1 MRYNPKI
8 LNMKFVRIIQK
19 SLALSLLILLSNCTK
34 VEKTVNTPIREHT
47 ISALLWQQNSAE
59 YKALCYQSF
68 NIAKRNLENIKSSE
82 SKPYAIITDIDE
94 TVLDNSPYNAMQV
107 EKDKDYEKTDWIQW
121 GKLEKAKAL
130 PGAVEFFNFADSIGV
145 EVFYI
150 SNRYDLQLPE
160 TIENLKALNL
170 PNADSDHVFL
180 KTDSSDKQERRNK
193 VLENHEVLL
202 YMGDNLSD
210 FSALFDNQ
218 NSKKRNNI
226 ASELKSDFGT
236 KFIIFPNPMYGDWE
250 TKGIY
255 EGNNNWSNAQKD
267 SIRASKIYSY

>member
-1 MRYNPKI
+1 
-8 LNMKFVRIIQK
+8 MKFARILLK
-19 SLALSLLILLSNCTK
+19 PLAISLLILLTNCSK
-34 VEKTVNTPIREHT
+34 VEKAADTPIREHT

-68 NIAKRNLENIKSSE
+68 NIARRNLENIQSSE
-82 SKPYAIITDIDE
+82 GKPYAIITDIDE
-94 TVLDNSPYNAMQV
+94 TVLDNSPYNGMQV
-107 EKDKDYEKTDWIQW
+107 EKDKDYEKRDWIEW

-170 PNADSDHVFL
+170 PNADVNHVFL
-180 KTDSSDKQERRNK
+180 KTDSSDKQERRDK
-193 VLENHEVLL
+193 VLEEHEVLL

-218 NSKKRNNI
+218 NTENRNNA
-226 ASELKSDFGT
+226 ASELRNDFGS
-236 KFIIFPNPMYGDWE
+236 KYIIFPNPMYGDWE

-255 EGNNNWSNAQKD
+255 ESKNDWSNSQKD

>member
-1 MRYNPKI
+1 MKSVKI
-8 LNMKFVRIIQK
+8 LQK
-19 SLALSLLILLSNCTK
+19 TLVVSLLFLLANCSKIEQT
-34 VEKTVNTPIREHT
+34 ENTPIREHT

-68 NIAKRNLENIKSSE
+68 NIARRNLENLKSSE
-82 SKPYAIITDIDE
+82 GKPYAIITDIDE
-94 TVLDNSPYNAMQV
+94 TVLDNSPYNAMQI
-107 EKDKDYEKTDWIQW
+107 EKDKDYEKEDWIEW

-150 SNRYDLQLPE
+150 SNRYDLQLSE

-170 PNADSDHVFL
+170 PYADSNHVFL
-180 KTDSSDKQERRNK
+180 KTDSSDKQERRDK
-193 VLENHEVLL
+193 VLEEYEVLL

-210 FSALFDNQ
+210 FSPLFDNQ
-218 NSKKRNNI
+218 STENRNNT
-226 ASELKSDFGT
+226 AGALKNDFGS
-236 KFIIFPNPMYGDWE
+236 KYIIFPNPMYGDWE

-255 EGNNNWSNAQKD
+255 ESKNNWSNSQKD
-267 SIRASKIYSY
+267 SIRSSKIYSY

>member
-1 MRYNPKI
+1 
-8 LNMKFVRIIQK
+8 MKFVRILQK
-19 SLALSLLILLSNCTK
+19 SLAISLLILLTNCSK
-34 VEKTVNTPIREHT
+34 VEKAVDTPIREHT

-68 NIAKRNLENIKSSE
+68 NIARRNLESIQSSE
-82 SKPYAIITDIDE
+82 GKPYAIITDIDE

-107 EKDKDYEKTDWIQW
+107 EKDKDYEKTDWIEW

-150 SNRYDLQLPE
+150 SNRYDLQLPA
-160 TIENLKALNL
+160 TMENLKALNL
-170 PNADSDHVFL
+170 PNADVNHVFL
-180 KTDSSDKQERRNK
+180 KTDSSDKQERRDK
-193 VLENHEVLL
+193 VLGEHEVLL

-218 NSKKRNNI
+218 NTENRNNT
-226 ASELKSDFGT
+226 ASELRNDFGS
-236 KFIIFPNPMYGDWE
+236 KYIIFPNPMYGDWE

-255 EGNNNWSNAQKD
+255 EKKNDWSNSQKD